1 LSNLSTGV
9 ADHEENAMSVT
20 PVRRRKYTRSRG
32 EQHSKWVRDPLRNE
46 ILDALARK
54 DWSISDL
61 SRAIGSQPS
70 LVSRWM
76 MGARPNTESI
86 QMIADALGMDFM
98 RLMELAGHVPPS
110 ESAEDADPRLANLIA
125 KLRTV
130 PLTDERVI
138 MLNGLM
144 ETMLKT
150 PTTTPSQGAKASQ
163 GVRAA

>member
-1 LSNLSTGV
+1 
-9 ADHEENAMSVT
+9 MSVT
-20 PVRRRKYTRSRG
+20 PVRRRKYTRRRG

-86 QMIADALGMDFM
+86 QMIAEALGLDFM

-110 ESAEDADPRLANLIA
+110 EDDEDADPQRTHLIA

-130 PLTDERVI
+130 PLTDERAR
-138 MLNGLM
+138 MLDGLM

-150 PTTTPSQGAKASQ
+150 PLTNPSRGGKASQ
-163 GVRAA
+163 GVQAA